1 MTLSPSQSSE
11 KNPSG
16 KNPQGTVKL
25 VNVWKSFRDGR
36 DQILKGVNIEFPT
49 GQLTYI
55 LGSSGAGKSVTLKH
69 VLGLLKPDQGEV
81 WVGGKDMAKISGKEL
96 MQHRT
101 LFGMLFQ
108 NSALFDDMSVFENVA
123 FPLREH
129 TKLSEQEITDKV
141 VRALDMLGMNRAS
154 HDKLPNEI
162 SGGMKKRVALAR
174 AIIRE
179 PSILLYDEPTTG
191 LDPVTRT
198 TVDDLIETLKREL
211 HLTSLVISHD
221 IPSALLL
228 ADQIAFLHQGEIVFW
243 GKPAEFRKATHPAIR
258 AFLDAEDRTV
268 QALTEG
274 KARLSEGNV

>member
-1 MTLSPSQSSE
+1 MISDN
-11 KNPSG
+11 KNP
-16 KNPQGTVKL
+16 NGTVKL

-36 DQILKGVNIEFPT
+36 DQILKGVNIEFPA

-69 VLGLLKPDQGEV
+69 VLGLLKPDTGEV
-81 WVGGKDMAKISGKEL
+81 FVGGKDMAKIRGREL
-96 MQHRT
+96 MEHRK

-129 TKLSEQEITDKV
+129 TKLSEEEITERVEK
-141 VRALDMLGMNRAS
+141 ALTLLKMSPGSL
-154 HDKLPNEI
+154 DKLPNEI

-211 HLTSLVISHD
+211 HLTSIVISHD

-228 ADQIAFLHQGEIVFW
+228 ADQIAFLHQGELFSGGNLLNFGRPLIPLFALFW
-243 GKPAEFRKATHPAIR
+243 MPK
-258 AFLDAEDRTV
+258 DAR
-268 QALTEG
+268 
-274 KARLSEGNV
+274 

>member
-1 MTLSPSQSSE
+1 MAETPVTTNLNELQSGA
-11 KNPSG
+11 PRA
-16 KNPQGTVKL
+16 
-25 VNVWKSFRDGR
+25 NVRLENVFKSFRDGR
-36 DQILKGVNIEFPT
+36 DQILKGVSIDFPA

-69 VLGLLKPDQGEV
+69 ILGLLKPDSGVVEV
-81 WVGGKDMAKISGKEL
+81 AGKDMAKIKGKEL
-96 MQHRT
+96 KEHRK

-129 TKLSEQEITDKV
+129 TKMDEKEISERVT
-141 VRALDMLGMNRAS
+141 RALDMLGMNRAS

-211 HLTSLVISHD
+211 HLTSIVISHD

-243 GKPAEFRKATHPAIR
+243 GKPAEFRVATHPAIR
-258 AFLDAEDRTV
+258 GFLDAEHRTV
-268 QALTEG
+268 KALTQG
-274 KARLSEGNV
+274 AS

>member
-1 MTLSPSQSSE
+1 ME
-11 KNPSG
+11 NR
-16 KNPQGTVKL
+16 NPQGTVKL
-25 VNVWKSFRDGR
+25 VNVFKSFRAGR
-36 DQILKGVNIEFPT
+36 DQILKGVSIDFPP

-69 VLGLLKPDQGEV
+69 ILGLLRPDSGEV
-81 WVGGKDMAKISGKEL
+81 WVGGKDMAKIRGREL
-96 MQHRT
+96 MQHRK

-108 NSALFDDMSVFENVA
+108 NSALFDDFTIFENVA

-129 TKLSEQEITDKV
+129 TKLSETEITDKV
-141 VRALDMLGMNRAS
+141 TKALDLLGMDRAS

-198 TVDDLIETLKREL
+198 TVDDLIEQLKDEL
-211 HLTSLVISHD
+211 HLTSIVISHD

-228 ADQIAFLHQGEIVFW
+228 ADQIAFLHKGEIVFW

-258 AFLDAEDRTV
+258 AFLDAEGRTV
-268 QALTEG
+268 TALTG
-274 KARLSEGNV
+274 GAA

>member
-1 MTLSPSQSSE
+1 MADVDTSTQNLL
-11 KNPSG
+11 
-16 KNPQGTVKL
+16 GTVRLK
-25 VNVWKSFRDGR
+25 NVYKSFRDGR
-36 DQILKGVNIEFPT
+36 DQILKGVSIDFPP
-49 GQLTYI
+49 GELTYI

-69 VLGLLKPDQGEV
+69 ILGLLRPDSGVVE
-81 WVGGKDMAKISGKEL
+81 VGGKDMAKIRGKEL
-96 MQHRT
+96 KEHRK

-129 TKLSEQEITDKV
+129 TRMDEKEITERV
-141 VRALDMLGMNRAS
+141 QRALDLLGMNRAS

-179 PSILLYDEPTTG
+179 PQILLYDEPTTG

-211 HLTSLVISHD
+211 HLTSIVISHD

-243 GKPAEFRKATHPAIR
+243 GKPEEFRTAQHPAIR
-258 AFLDAEDRTV
+258 GFLEAEHRTV
-268 QALTEG
+268 TALTG
-274 KARLSEGNV
+274 VS